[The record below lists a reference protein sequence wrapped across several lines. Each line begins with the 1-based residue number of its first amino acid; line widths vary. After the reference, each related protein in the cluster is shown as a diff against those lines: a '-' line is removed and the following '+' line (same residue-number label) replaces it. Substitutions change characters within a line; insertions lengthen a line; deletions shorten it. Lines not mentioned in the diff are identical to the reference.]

1 MRVPLTMLVLCGLG
15 TSVSSAQDVGPSSG
29 AIMPV
34 GGALRDTTIWRRFID
49 LAGGIDVPF
58 VVIPTAGGA
67 EAYDQYWAGARTLK
81 MLGATDVVVVHT
93 YDRDEA
99 DTDRFAA
106 PVRRARGVWFG
117 GGRQWRL
124 ADSYL
129 DTKVH
134 EALWNVLERGGVI
147 AGSSAGA
154 TILGSYL
161 ARGDTRTNT
170 VMMGDHEVGLGFLR
184 NVAIDQHLLKRNR
197 QFDMIE
203 IIEARPELLGLGLD
217 ENTALVIRGDTAEVL
232 GATYVAVYD
241 AQRQIDSGGLFYFLA
256 PGDRLNLSTREAF
269 RPGRTMNKLERVEKR
284 RWP

>member
-1 MRVPLTMLVLCGLG
+1 MRIPLTLLVLCGLG
-15 TSVSSAQDVGPSSG
+15 TSVSSAQDIGPSSG

-129 DTKVH
+129 DTKV
-134 EALWNVLERGGVI
+134 
-147 AGSSAGA
+147 
-154 TILGSYL
+154 
-161 ARGDTRTNT
+161 
-170 VMMGDHEVGLGFLR
+170 FLR

-217 ENTALVIRGDTAEVL
+217 ENTALVIQGDTAEVL
-232 GATYVAVYD
+232 GGTYVAVYD

-269 RPGRTMNKLERVEKR
+269 RPGRTMNELQRVEKR